1 MVIALERIELS
12 DGGIHILIRG
22 KVDDKSMYFI
32 VDTGASHS
40 VIDMNWARENLDN
53 NDFILAEIPAHGI
66 GASVEV
72 HRVTLHK
79 MEIGDLVLQERK
91 VALIDFTSIN
101 NVYKQEGIEEV
112 QGIIGGDILR
122 DHGAIIDYD
131 KGELHFSRN

>member
-1 MVIALERIELS
+1 MVIAMEGIELS
-12 DGGIHILIRG
+12 DGGVHILIRG
-22 KVDDKSMYFI
+22 KVDDKDLYFI

-40 VIDMNWARENLDN
+40 VIDMNWAKENLDHN
-53 NDFILAEIPAHGI
+53 EFILAEIPAHGI
-66 GASVEV
+66 GSSVEV
-72 HRVTLHK
+72 HRVSLHK
-79 MEIGDLVLQERK
+79 MEIGELVLQDRK